1 MVSPE
6 WVPFESTISFRFHEL
21 REMGKSHKED
31 PSAVREG
38 VRMGLVITGC
48 DVFLVR
54 TCEELES
61 DWLKV
66 LGDIQQKTILPVGL
80 LPPSVQES
88 TEERDDTWLEIG
100 GWLDKQKKSSVV
112 YVALGTEATP
122 SQAQITEL
130 ALGLELS
137 GLAFFWTLRSR
148 PGSSQSNSVELPNG
162 FEERTKG
169 RGMVWISWAPQL
181 RILAHDAIGG
191 FLTHCGWSSIIE
203 GLQQGLPLIML
214 PMLWDQGLNARA
226 LAEKNVGVELFRNE
240 QDGSFTRNSVA
251 ESLSLVMVE
260 EEGRIYRE
268 KAREM
273 SSIFKDRE
281 LQERYISTLPATSS
295 DKDEKLDF
303 TKPNLVAC
311 NAALEGGCRNLESV
325 TNVESVVETMS
336 ILGVMPDE
344 LSFGAKFTRGNVS
357 MGINGGWWW
366 IDGGGGG
373 GVWWMV
379 VEWWWTLDVVLWWCG
394 GGGGGR
400 SVVVD
405 IGRGVV
411 VVDGG
416 GRGVVVVVVVVVVE
430 VVDWWWSIG
439 GGSVR

>member
-1 MVSPE
+1 MLNGSGPRKTAEDYMVSPE
-6 WVPFESTISFRFHEL
+6 WVPFESTISFRLHEL
-21 REMGKSHKED
+21 REMGKSYKED
-31 PSAVREG
+31 PSAVQEG

-80 LPPSVQES
+80 LPPSVQDS
-88 TEERDDTWLEIG
+88 MEERDDTWREIG

-122 SQAQITEL
+122 SQDQITEL

-137 GLAFFWTLRSR
+137 GLPFFWTLRSR
-148 PGSSQSNSVELPNG
+148 PGSSQSDSIELPNG

-169 RGMVWISWAPQL
+169 RGMVWTSWAPQL
-181 RILAHDAIGG
+181 RILAHDAVGG

-203 GLQQGLPLIML
+203 GIQQGLPLIML

-273 SSIFKDRE
+273 SSIFKDRD
-281 LQERYISTLPATSS
+281 LHERYIDNFICYLQNHRCLH
-295 DKDEKLDF
+295 K
-303 TKPNLVAC
+303 
-311 NAALEGGCRNLESV
+311 
-325 TNVESVVETMS
+325 
-336 ILGVMPDE
+336 
-344 LSFGAKFTRGNVS
+344 
-357 MGINGGWWW
+357 GIK
-366 IDGGGGG
+366 
-373 GVWWMV
+373 
-379 VEWWWTLDVVLWWCG
+379 
-394 GGGGGR
+394 
-400 SVVVD
+400 
-405 IGRGVV
+405 
-411 VVDGG
+411 
-416 GRGVVVVVVVVVVE
+416 
-430 VVDWWWSIG
+430 
-439 GGSVR
+439 